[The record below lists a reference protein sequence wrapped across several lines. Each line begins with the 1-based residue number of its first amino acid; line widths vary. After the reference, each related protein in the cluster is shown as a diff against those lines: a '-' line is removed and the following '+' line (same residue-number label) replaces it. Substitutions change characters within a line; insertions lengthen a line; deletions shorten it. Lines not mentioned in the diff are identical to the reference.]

1 DYIEQQASHY
11 RCQGLPANAGLF
23 ETNFMVVHLADD
35 MVERTFST
43 WWNQIELFSRR
54 DQLALAWALHQHSI
68 SVSGLLPEDVSVRED
83 EDFVYFTHTQSR
95 GLTIHENVCDRGKAN
110 DPYNESKFC
119 TARESALVAVSETP
133 IDIIV
138 CVYNALEDV
147 RLCLESVRQHLR
159 PKH

>member
-1 DYIEQQASHY
+1 
-11 RCQGLPANAGLF
+11 
-23 ETNFMVVHLADD
+23 
-35 MVERTFST
+35 
-43 WWNQIELFSRR
+43 
-54 DQLALAWALHQHSI
+54 
-68 SVSGLLPEDVSVRED
+68 SVRED

-95 GLTIHENVCDRGKAN
+95 GLTIHENVCDIGKAN

-133 IDIIV
+133 IDIID

-159 PKH
+159 PKHRLIIVNDKSDSETSAYIADIAAQDERITLINNEKNCGYTRSANLGLAMGTAQFRILLNSDTIV